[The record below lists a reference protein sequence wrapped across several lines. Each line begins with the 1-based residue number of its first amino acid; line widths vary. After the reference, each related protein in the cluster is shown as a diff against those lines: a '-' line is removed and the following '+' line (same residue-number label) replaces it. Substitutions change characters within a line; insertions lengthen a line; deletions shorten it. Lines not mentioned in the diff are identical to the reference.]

1 MYINK
6 STLDAISG
14 FTPFSASVYWTS
26 SEVANNRAWK
36 QNFSNGGQVS
46 DNAKHSSSAVR
57 AIRAVSGITSSSLSA
72 ITAEQT
78 AQNTAIDL
86 KANIA
91 SPTFTGTVTTPALI
105 VSGNT
110 YPNTTGNAN
119 QVLTTDGSGTLSWTT
134 SSVNTVNGTANE
146 IEVSTSDSTT
156 TVGLPDNTT
165 ITTSLTVDGLYFG
178 TGSGDGDNNLAVG
191 SSMGSGTGKR
201 NTAIGTRALE
211 SYSGTGF
218 DNNTAVGYYNMRA
231 LSTGSGNT
239 ALGAENMFSLTT
251 GTANTSIGNQTM
263 LNVSTGSNNTGLG
276 QRSGQSITTG
286 TNNTLIGLNADVSSP
301 NANNET
307 VIGKGA
313 TGSGD
318 NTVQLGNTSVTN
330 VNTSGTITAGEIT
343 IPNTDG
349 TSGQVLATDGSG
361 TLSWTTSSAGVS
373 GSGTANMIAKFD
385 GSSTVLG
392 NSSVYDDGT
401 NVGIGTVSPAQL
413 LHVKAASGDAKV
425 LINAN
430 GEDDEAHL
438 VLRSGGI
445 NKTAIVASGINNWG
459 RTDLRFILNS
469 YTNANDYGL
478 SDTKMIIK
486 NDGKVGIGTNSPTE
500 KLDVAGNIKFSG
512 ALMPNNNAG
521 SSGQVLTS
529 SGTGVPTW
537 TTISGGAS
545 SIDELSDAIHSNQ
558 YNTLIIGTTPSIS
571 AGASYSTGVG
581 KRVLESITTGDENVA
596 MGHQA
601 LGETTSGSLNTA
613 IGSHVIFRNT
623 TGSQNSAFGERVLEY
638 NTTGSK
644 NTGIGASAGDTNTT
658 GTNNTLIGY
667 NADLSSNNLTNA
679 TAIGANATVNTS
691 NKIKLGNSNVT
702 NVETAGSITAGAIT
716 IPNTDGTS
724 GQVLATDG
732 SGTLSW
738 TTSSAGVSGSGTA
751 NMIAK
756 FDGSS
761 TVLGNSSV
769 YDDGTNVGIG
779 TVSPAQLLHVKA
791 ASGDAKVLINAN
803 GEDDEAHLVLRSGGI
818 NKTAIVASGINN
830 WGRTD
835 LRFILNSYTN
845 ANDYG
850 LSDTKMI
857 IKNDGKVGIGTNSP
871 TEKLDVAGNIK
882 FSGAL
887 MPNNNAGS
895 SGQVLTSS
903 GTGVPTWTTISGG
916 ASSIDELSDAIH
928 SNQYN
933 TLIIG
938 TTPSISA
945 GASYSTGV
953 GKRVLE
959 SITTGDE
966 NVAMGHQALGETT
979 SGSLN
984 TAIGSH
990 VIFRNTTGSQNSAFG
1005 ERVLEYNT
1013 TGSKNTGI
1021 GASAGDTNTTGT
1033 NNTLIGYNADLS
1045 SNNLTNATAIGANA
1059 TVNTSNK
1066 IKLGN
1071 SNVTNVETA
1080 GSITAGAITIPNT
1093 DGTSGQVLTTDGSGI
1108 LSWSTPSNGS
1118 DSVYNVDT
1126 FYAELGGFVIEVRDG
1141 GKHGLVVAMQDQ
1153 AVSTWFPIDN
1163 ILNDATKHDADGA
1176 KFMDWRLPTI
1186 RELELIYIDKANI
1199 SPMWSGNDYWSATRP
1214 NYSNAYFINMANGF
1228 GTSSYSPGANH
1239 STNNSKAVR
1248 AVRTF

>member
-1 MYINK
+1 MVKGLIAAAE
-6 STLDAISG
+6 D
-14 FTPFSASVYWTS
+14 
-26 SEVANNRAWK
+26 
-36 QNFSNGGQVS
+36 FSNGGTYTFTNVDPQSVPDANVYNNS
-46 DNAKHSSSAVR
+46 SELIGSGQANTNLFVASTGGVGNYAPVHANNYSVTVDGLTYDDWYLPSRNELKKLYANRSAIGNFTTTGTGLSEIYQSSSSYPTDNRASFFVR
-57 AIRAVSGITSSSLSA
+57 FSDGWSNFETQPYRVRFVRSFTLQAQTSITVDSFVGDLAGNATSSSFVKGG
-72 ITAEQT
+72 TAGQIMISQGT
-78 AQNTAIDL
+78 STPTWV
-86 KANIA
+86 
-91 SPTFTGTVTTPALI
+91 SPGT
-105 VSGNT
+105 SGN
-110 YPNTTGNAN
+110 
-119 QVLTTDGSGTLSWTT
+119 VLTSDGSTWISQTMPSNGIE
-134 SSVNTVNGTANE
+134 TVNGTANE
-146 IEVSTSDSTT
+146 IEVSTSNTT
-156 TVGLPDNTT
+156 TTIGLPDNTT
-165 ITTSLTVDGLYFG
+165 ISTSLTVNGLYFG
-178 TGSGDGDNNLAVG
+178 NSSGGGNDNLAIG
-191 SSMGSGTGKR
+191 SQMGSGTGHR
-201 NTAIGTRALE
+201 NTALGKQALDSYAGT
-211 SYSGTGF
+211 SF
-218 DNNTAVGYYNMRA
+218 DNNTAVGYYNLRA
-231 LSTGSGNT
+231 LTTGSGNT
-239 ALGAENMFSLTT
+239 GLGAENMFSLTT
-251 GTANTSIGNQTM
+251 GSSNTGVGNQTM
-263 LNVSTGSNNTGLG
+263 LSVTTGNQNTGLG
-276 QRSGQSITTG
+276 QRAGQSITTG
-286 TNNTLIGLNADVSSP
+286 SNNTLLGFNANVSSGS
-301 NANNET
+301 ANNET

-349 TSGQVLATDGSG
+349 TSGQVLTTDGSG

-430 GEDDEAHL
+430 GEGDEAHL

-445 NKTAIVASGINNWG
+445 NKTAIVASGISNWG

-500 KLDVAGNIKFSG
+500 KLDVAGNIKFNG

-545 SIDELSDAIHSNQ
+545 NIDELSDAIHSNQ
-558 YNTLIIGTTPSIS
+558 YNTLIIGTTTSIS

-601 LGETTSGSLNTA
+601 LGETTTGSLNTA
-613 IGSHVIFRNT
+613 MGSHVIFRNT
-623 TGSQNSAFGERVLEY
+623 IGSQNSAFGKRVLEN
-638 NTTGSK
+638 NTTGSN

-679 TAIGANATVNTS
+679 TAIGANATVSAS
-691 NKIKLGNSNVT
+691 NKIKLGNSNV
-702 NVETAGSITAGAIT
+702 A
-716 IPNTDGTS
+716 
-724 GQVLATDG
+724 
-732 SGTLSW
+732 
-738 TTSSAGVSGSGTA
+738 
-751 NMIAK
+751 
-756 FDGSS
+756 
-761 TVLGNSSV
+761 
-769 YDDGTNVGIG
+769 
-779 TVSPAQLLHVKA
+779 
-791 ASGDAKVLINAN
+791 
-803 GEDDEAHLVLRSGGI
+803 
-818 NKTAIVASGINN
+818 
-830 WGRTD
+830 
-835 LRFILNSYTN
+835 
-845 ANDYG
+845 
-850 LSDTKMI
+850 
-857 IKNDGKVGIGTNSP
+857 
-871 TEKLDVAGNIK
+871 
-882 FSGAL
+882 
-887 MPNNNAGS
+887 
-895 SGQVLTSS
+895 
-903 GTGVPTWTTISGG
+903 
-916 ASSIDELSDAIH
+916 
-928 SNQYN
+928 
-933 TLIIG
+933 
-938 TTPSISA
+938 
-945 GASYSTGV
+945 
-953 GKRVLE
+953 
-959 SITTGDE
+959 
-966 NVAMGHQALGETT
+966 
-979 SGSLN
+979 
-984 TAIGSH
+984 
-990 VIFRNTTGSQNSAFG
+990 
-1005 ERVLEYNT
+1005 
-1013 TGSKNTGI
+1013 
-1021 GASAGDTNTTGT
+1021 
-1033 NNTLIGYNADLS
+1033 
-1045 SNNLTNATAIGANA
+1045 
-1059 TVNTSNK
+1059 
-1066 IKLGN
+1066 
-1071 SNVTNVETA
+1071 NVETA

-1186 RELELIYIDKANI
+1186 RELELIYIAKANI